1 MGKKAAAK
9 KGGKEI
15 VFCTT
20 SVKSKK
26 EVEREAEAQKAAEE
40 AAAAQEEEAAAPTVT
55 AASERPSSRAEEE
68 EDLEDWERLDLPD
81 SPVTPVRPSTPA
93 EPEVVEEELQEED
106 WDQLVDARLKDE
118 LQKLERKVNAAEVL
132 ANANLERRG
141 GYPPAG
147 VVVLNKVAEQKVEA
161 ALAPLRDGEGFLKPI
176 LPRHWRFKGKLTWER
191 LSSIYTT
198 LEALNFKGDQIR
210 LAMGK
215 TGGYDARA
223 PLEWLLVNL
232 PKQELPRY
240 FGGDSVGDLPNTE
253 EEGSTLSDLVE
264 APFGPAQ
271 LQMDVV
277 EEAEEAKAG
286 VDDKLD
292 VDKELPQPVAK
303 QDGKRPACDKEVGK
317 EFARRY
323 MEQYEEEDEEDA
335 LLSPEE
341 ILERERKKDP
351 TARYIKVSLQ
361 FEESSKILKALKEKR
376 RHGAFKQ
383 NISADQNK
391 QRENTNKFQSCKA
404 EMELLESGKYGP
416 LDQERI
422 AKAKPR
428 KAPKEEE
435 REKPAKEEK
444 EKEEKEEA
452 KETEE
457 DSMLPSLFDEAEGLE
472 SVESHSAERPKAR
485 RSYSLAGWTGRKP
498 KEALEDF
505 GRNKWG
511 KKKDGLPYA
520 KYSKLSGA
528 GGFRVRVTVQLP
540 KNERRRFDP
549 EELCESK
556 EEAEHLAATLA
567 LMKLS
572 QDSEKPGLQRGLPP
586 VYRQRWQ
593 EWDQELLADLQDD
606 ACNAPESATS
616 WQIHSRF

>member
-1 MGKKAAAK
+1 
-9 KGGKEI
+9 
-15 VFCTT
+15 
-20 SVKSKK
+20 
-26 EVEREAEAQKAAEE
+26 
-40 AAAAQEEEAAAPTVT
+40 
-55 AASERPSSRAEEE
+55 
-68 EDLEDWERLDLPD
+68 
-81 SPVTPVRPSTPA
+81 
-93 EPEVVEEELQEED
+93 
-106 WDQLVDARLKDE
+106 
-118 LQKLERKVNAAEVL
+118 
-132 ANANLERRG
+132 
-141 GYPPAG
+141 
-147 VVVLNKVAEQKVEA
+147 
-161 ALAPLRDGEGFLKPI
+161 
-176 LPRHWRFKGKLTWER
+176 
-191 LSSIYTT
+191 
-198 LEALNFKGDQIR
+198 
-210 LAMGK
+210 MGK

-223 PLEWLLVNL
+223 PLEWLL
-232 PKQELPRY
+232 
-240 FGGDSVGDLPNTE
+240 

-271 LQMDVV
+271 LQMDV
-277 EEAEEAKAG
+277 EAEEAKAG

-317 EFARRY
+317 DC
-323 MEQYEEEDEEDA
+323 EEDEEDA

-416 LDQERI
+416 LDQ
-422 AKAKPR
+422 
-428 KAPKEEE
+428 
-435 REKPAKEEK
+435 
-444 EKEEKEEA
+444 
-452 KETEE
+452 
-457 DSMLPSLFDEAEGLE
+457 DCGLD
-472 SVESHSAERPKAR
+472 HAERPKAR

-549 EELCESK
+549 EEPRITFLLCESK

-572 QDSEKPGLQRGLPP
+572 QDSEKPGEDELALQEMNAEAAERLRRS
-586 VYRQRWQ
+586 YRERQQSLEEDAQFDELQQLRQRLPVAEFKEQ
-593 EWDQELLADLQDD
+593 FLRAVSSQGVVVV
-606 ACNAPESATS
+606 SGATGS
-616 WQIHSRF
+616 GKTTQAMCGA